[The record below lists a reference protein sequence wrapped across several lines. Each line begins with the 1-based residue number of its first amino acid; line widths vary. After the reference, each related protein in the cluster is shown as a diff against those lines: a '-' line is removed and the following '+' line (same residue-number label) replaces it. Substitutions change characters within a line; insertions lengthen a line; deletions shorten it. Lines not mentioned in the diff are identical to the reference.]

1 MATIAM
7 VATAASTTV
16 SMVTMNQAARFAALG
31 EGWVIPMVLMK
42 AFEMR
47 RRSFTFFRCL
57 GFRCWVGAIVAE
69 LMGLNRMGGARIYWI
84 KACRSG
90 GRRIHLKMSEKTRR
104 FADVYCCCY
113 P

>member
-7 VATAASTTV
+7 VATAASTSV

-47 RRSFTFFRCL
+47 RRNFMVFRCR
-57 GFRCWVGAIVAE
+57 GGAIVAE
-69 LMGLNRMGGARIYWI
+69 LKGESGWVGGASI
-84 KACRSG
+84 G
-90 GRRIHLKMSEKTRR
+90 
-104 FADVYCCCY
+104 
-113 P
+113 